1 MEVNEESEEEEEDEE
16 EGEEGGDWDDDS
28 QEEEE
33 GGHNLS
39 GGLSALICVL
49 FCVLFSADSDLGSV
63 YGERLDQGHLHPNLE
78 VLRLTCPGR
87 ESNLNL
93 HDGRRTL

>member
-28 QEEEE
+28 QEEE

-39 GGLSALICVL
+39 GGLSKNQNSCNLVHFLYIICVL
-49 FCVLFSADSDLGSV
+49 LCALFSADQLSLV
-63 YGERLDQGHLHPNLE
+63 WRNLTK
-78 VLRLTCPGR
+78 VI
-87 ESNLNL
+87 SILNWRSR
-93 HDGRRTL
+93 D

>member
-1 MEVNEESEEEEEDEE
+1 MIFIPDPGVKKRQRFPDPEFANTACDTVPLTKLLLVEMNNQMEVNEESEEEEEDE

-39 GGLSALICVL
+39 GGLSPS
-49 FCVLFSADSDLGSV
+49 F
-63 YGERLDQGHLHPNLE
+63 NLCSF
-78 VLRLTCPGR
+78 LCSL
-87 ESNLNL
+87 
-93 HDGRRTL
+93 

>member
-1 MEVNEESEEEEEDEE
+1 LIFYPSRINRFPDPEFANTACDTVPLKLLLVEMNNQMEVNEESEEEEEDDE

-39 GGLSALICVL
+39 GGLSKKQKNC
-49 FCVLFSADSDLGSV
+49 
-63 YGERLDQGHLHPNLE
+63 NL
-78 VLRLTCPGR
+78 VHFL
-87 ESNLNL
+87 
-93 HDGRRTL
+93 

>member
-1 MEVNEESEEEEEDEE
+1 MIRDVRPGSGSWLFTYPGSRDGKVTGARIRNTACDTVPLKLLLVEMNNQMEVNEESEEEDEEDE

-39 GGLSALICVL
+39 GGLSQL
-49 FCVLFSADSDLGSV
+49 
-63 YGERLDQGHLHPNLE
+63 
-78 VLRLTCPGR
+78 
-87 ESNLNL
+87 
-93 HDGRRTL
+93 